1 MQTPLTASEY
11 LLVEDCSIWTEKRP
25 LPVWRETL
33 VPGLISVLSATVWYW
48 WVSWPQSGLVLCPGW
63 PSLQVNIINSTN
75 IWKINYKW
83 QNCQFGF
90 CDENVWF
97 SSRLHHAM
105 SRTSLAY
112 AGSLWLSVRN
122 GSMYYL
128 RSYIIKNQRGASKK
142 TQLGFVLRKLYCI
155 RPLA

>member
-25 LPVWRETL
+25 LPVWREAL

-75 IWKINYKW
+75 ISKINYKW

-90 CDENVWF
+90 CDENIWF
-97 SSRLHHAM
+97 SRNILSDRTLPDSRPPHL
-105 SRTSLAY
+105 RTSRPACPGRRSPWLEGRRRS
-112 AGSLWLSVRN
+112 GSQHRALLTTRLFS
-122 GSMYYL
+122 L
-128 RSYIIKNQRGASKK
+128 
-142 TQLGFVLRKLYCI
+142 
-155 RPLA
+155 